1 LRPVFDVYDVIDQK
15 IKTCKKPIYAI
26 LPSVV
31 NVKEEIANF
40 IAKSNIAF
48 QDEVLF
54 GKALGKIYNQPKKE
68 ELNHP
73 SIEIDK
79 HSIRKIIDEFDNGYL
94 PEKQAFQLLQAAQ
107 INVVPQFEVNT
118 KKELDKVFEKL
129 TFPVVQKVIGPLHKS
144 DIGGVI
150 LNVKTQEEVCEN
162 FDKLM
167 RLKEANAVSM
177 QPMKKGIELFIGAK
191 KEGDYP
197 PIIVY
202 GLGGIFVEVL
212 KDIQVGMIPLSE
224 KEALK
229 MIEKLKAFPIL
240 KGVRG
245 QEGININSFVES
257 ILKIATLLE
266 IAPEIVELDINP
278 LIATTNEITAV
289 DVRIRI
295 EKN

>member
-1 LRPVFDVYDVIDQK
+1 
-15 IKTCKKPIYAI
+15 
-26 LPSVV
+26 
-31 NVKEEIANF
+31 
-40 IAKSNIAF
+40 
-48 QDEVLF
+48 
-54 GKALGKIYNQPKKE
+54 
-68 ELNHP
+68 
-73 SIEIDK
+73 
-79 HSIRKIIDEFDNGYL
+79 
-94 PEKQAFQLLQAAQ
+94 
-107 INVVPQFEVNT
+107 
-118 KKELDKVFEKL
+118 VFEKL

-150 LNVKTQEEVCEN
+150 LNVKTQEEVHKN

-167 RLKEANAVSM
+167 RIKEANAVRL